1 MPISDT
7 NQAIL
12 EELALHGLL
21 ESLTKA
27 QAELRYVERFNLN
40 SENDQTSFNDS
51 DAIDFLL
58 KEFKIDNDEQLN
70 AWKSIRKITNN
81 EESFKRYAN
90 YMFKRQAII
99 KQVLKGNGESLYLRY
114 KDRLDRVLY
123 SLIRVKSE
131 DLAYDLFYSIDSS
144 EITFGSAAEKHS
156 CGPESKTRGII
167 GPVDLTTPHPEV
179 SARLRTAI
187 PGKIF
192 TPFKADD
199 WYAIIRLEYRF
210 DSEYDEKTKAFLG
223 SLIVGGKS
231 KELSDELLKLHLE
244 LEV

>member
-1 MPISDT
+1 M
-7 NQAIL
+7 
-12 EELALHGLL
+12 
-21 ESLTKA
+21 
-27 QAELRYVERFNLN
+27 
-40 SENDQTSFNDS
+40 
-51 DAIDFLL
+51 
-58 KEFKIDNDEQLN
+58 
-70 AWKSIRKITNN
+70 
-81 EESFKRYAN
+81 
-90 YMFKRQAII
+90 
-99 KQVLKGNGESLYLRY
+99 
-114 KDRLDRVLY
+114 
-123 SLIRVKSE
+123 KSE

-144 EITFGSAAEKHS
+144 EVTFGSAAEKHS

-231 KELSDELLKLHLE
+231 KEISDELLKLHLE